1 MRPPMFFLTIIRPE
15 VSGKVHVIIKN
26 MKVDV
31 AVWRYGLQ
39 AILNWPWPCQ
49 VFRLHILV
57 LVTLLILYT
66 KKYSGRFRITIH
78 GKRSVQHPCEN
89 EQPIDH

>member
-1 MRPPMFFLTIIRPE
+1 MRPPVFFGTIIRPE
-15 VSGKVHVIIKN
+15 VSGKVHVRIKN

-49 VFRLHILV
+49 VFRLHILF

-66 KKYSGRFRITIH
+66 GRLRITIH
-78 GKRSVQHPCEN
+78 GKRIVQHPCEN